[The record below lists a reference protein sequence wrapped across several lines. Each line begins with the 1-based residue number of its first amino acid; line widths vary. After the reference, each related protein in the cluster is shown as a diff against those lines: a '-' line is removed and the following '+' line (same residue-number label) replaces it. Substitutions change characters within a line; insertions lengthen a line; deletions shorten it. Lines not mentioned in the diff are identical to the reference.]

1 MYHFGTLTTDIPA
14 TTVKDTLKAAL
25 DVWAT
30 VVDLRF
36 IETSTAHLSQ
46 SIDFTFV
53 TDTPGGTVSFTFLP
67 PPWSSETIAGDVFF
81 DDAEQWEVGNG
92 LGSAAFDLMWVAV
105 HEIGHA
111 LGLGHSTVPEA
122 VMYATVTADSAFS
135 GLHADDIAG
144 IQALYAALPEPGT
157 LVLLGT
163 GLFGL
168 LGYGWRRQ
176 RA

>member
-1 MYHFGTLTTDIPA
+1 
-14 TTVKDTLKAAL
+14 
-25 DVWAT
+25 
-30 VVDLRF
+30 
-36 IETSTAHLSQ
+36 
-46 SIDFTFV
+46 
-53 TDTPGGTVSFTFLP
+53 
-67 PPWSSETIAGDVFF
+67 
-81 DDAEQWEVGNG
+81 
-92 LGSAAFDLMWVAV
+92 MWVAV

-122 VMYATVTADSAFS
+122 VMYATVTADTAFT

-157 LVLLGT
+157 LFLLGT